1 MSGIIRGIIA
11 PHPPIIVPE
20 IGRGEISKVRKT
32 IDSLNLLAEEVQR
45 IKPELMIVIS
55 PHSPFFYDSFAINN
69 DQPLYGDL
77 SAFGASHLEFRF
89 DNDLSFVEEVTN
101 AARTHHLEVTPF
113 TSRRTTFGR
122 YGGLDHGVLVPVYYL
137 ARNYRSK
144 IVNVSISGLDYKSHQ
159 KWGSLLDEVVEKRG
173 ERTIFVASGDLSH
186 RLIPGAPA
194 GYSPRGREFDEKIVE
209 IVRSGDLASLTT
221 LDADLIE
228 SAGECGLRPLITLH
242 GCLDRKNYQ
251 CEFLSYEGPF
261 GVGYLVA
268 QVNTT
273 TSFT

>member
-1 MSGIIRGIIA
+1 MGGIIRGIIA
-11 PHPPIIVPE
+11 PHPPIIVPD

-45 IKPELMIVIS
+45 IEPELMIVIS
-55 PHSPFFYDSFAINN
+55 PHSPLFYDSFAMNY
-69 DQPLYGDL
+69 DQPLYGDF
-77 SAFGASHLEFRF
+77 SAFGASHLEFSF
-89 DNDLSFVEEVTN
+89 DNDISFVDEVVST
-101 AARTHHLEVTPF
+101 ARTHHLEVTPF

-122 YGGLDHGVLVPVYYL
+122 YGGLDHGVLVPLYYL

-159 KWGSLLDEVVEKRG
+159 KWGSLLDEVAKKRG
-173 ERTIFVASGDLSH
+173 EKTIFVASGDLSH

-209 IVRSGDLASLTT
+209 IVRSGDLTSLTT

-268 QVNTT
+268 QVKLNTL
-273 TSFT
+273 

>member
-1 MSGIIRGIIA
+1 M
-11 PHPPIIVPE
+11 
-20 IGRGEISKVRKT
+20 
-32 IDSLNLLAEEVQR
+32 
-45 IKPELMIVIS
+45 
-55 PHSPFFYDSFAINN
+55 
-69 DQPLYGDL
+69 
-77 SAFGASHLEFRF
+77 
-89 DNDLSFVEEVTN
+89 
-101 AARTHHLEVTPF
+101 
-113 TSRRTTFGR
+113 
-122 YGGLDHGVLVPVYYL
+122 
-137 ARNYRSK
+137 
-144 IVNVSISGLDYKSHQ
+144 
-159 KWGSLLDEVVEKRG
+159 
-173 ERTIFVASGDLSH
+173 
-186 RLIPGAPA
+186 
-194 GYSPRGREFDEKIVE
+194 E